1 MPAVSRRL
9 SMAADFSSSPVFAAG
24 PTTFIVSRGD
34 HTAVTEVEHQGK
46 AKLWWSWSRCGQER
60 RDPRPVGGGSFHG
73 SVYRGGD
80 FAAGQARAVVSE
92 HGPGIRGGRPAQRAG
107 GSVSAWCNTAG

>member
-60 RDPRPVGGGSFHG
+60 QDPGPVGGDSFQGPFDRGVTCEADQADREVAEHG
-73 SVYRGGD
+73 HGM
-80 FAAGQARAVVSE
+80 RAV
-92 HGPGIRGGRPAQRAG
+92 RPSKSSS
-107 GSVSAWCNTAG
+107 GSLGA